1 MDVDCTQL
9 LYQYACIDPWGGGDT
24 CDGTDTVCTVW
35 GNTHVATFD
44 GNENDIY
51 GNAIYILSQTSQDAI
66 DNFGKFLFWVHF
78 GNRRPRFSVDYLRT
92 CGNRLSSGDSRSEKG
107 PFSSLDIKV
116 TAASL
121 VIHCGADPSTD
132 FGSKVE
138 VKHSIA
144 VMAVFNNAIFYWDFS
159 FQWFVCGTQE
169 NHWLRKFREFHY
181 SFLYFRHFFICI

>member
-1 MDVDCTQL
+1 MDVECTQL

-78 GNRRPRFSVDYLRT
+78 GHRRPGFSD
-92 CGNRLSSGDSRSEKG
+92 RLSENVRKPFEFGRQSIRKG
-107 PFSSLDIKV
+107 SL
-116 TAASL
+116 
-121 VIHCGADPSTD
+121 
-132 FGSKVE
+132 
-138 VKHSIA
+138 
-144 VMAVFNNAIFYWDFS
+144 
-159 FQWFVCGTQE
+159 
-169 NHWLRKFREFHY
+169 
-181 SFLYFRHFFICI
+181 

>member
-66 DNFGKFLFWVHF
+66 DNHGKFFYSKSF
-78 GNRRPRFSVDYLRT
+78 MGFITGCARKRT
-92 CGNRLSSGDSRSEKG
+92 VCQRAISESKNTYIKEHSESEKD
-107 PFSSLDIKV
+107 PF
-116 TAASL
+116 A
-121 VIHCGADPSTD
+121 
-132 FGSKVE
+132 
-138 VKHSIA
+138 
-144 VMAVFNNAIFYWDFS
+144 
-159 FQWFVCGTQE
+159 
-169 NHWLRKFREFHY
+169 
-181 SFLYFRHFFICI
+181 